1 MQPLRGQNNVQ
12 GGGDMGAIPNRLP
25 GFQDILD
32 PVARG
37 KFERTWETVIQPRYG
52 MTLTEMFE
60 AMESRELRAVYCIG
74 ENPAQSEADSEQA
87 RIDNELYVR
96 DDDKCILCLKCVD
109 ACGEQW
115 QNTFAIAVA
124 GRGFDARIS
133 VEQDAPLTDSVC
145 AYCGVGCNLT
155 LHVQDNEIVKVT
167 SPHDNPV
174 THGNLC
180 IKGRFGYQ
188 HVQQR

>member
-52 MTLTEMFE
+52 MTLTGMFE

-167 SPHDNPV
+167 SAHDNPV